1 MVGVLLVEPN
11 RMLMQYSSLDI
22 TNVWMRLSVAE
33 KDREGRRP
41 AVLEVE
47 GGSFSDPV
55 NIEEE

>member
-1 MVGVLLVEPN
+1 MLVEPN